1 MTEQQ
6 NIDQTAEL
14 INDLDNA
21 FLDSMELR
29 LVEIAASCHEANRVW
44 CAFNG
49 DNSQLSWEDAP
60 DWQRSSAFN
69 GVLFRLTNLNAPASA
84 SHDSWMAQKIAEG
97 WVYGE
102 VKDPEARTHPCM
114 VPFEQLSREQQ
125 FKDELFTAIVT
136 SHSHFIPGEEFIRY
150 LDLAVANGRLIAQ
163 PKAG

>member
-1 MTEQQ
+1 MT
-6 NIDQTAEL
+6 QTDTAPDADEL
-14 INDLDNA
+14 VSEMNEA
-21 FLDSMELR
+21 FMDSMELR
-29 LVEIAASCHEANRVW
+29 IVEIAAACHEANRAW

-49 DNSQLSWEDAP
+49 DNSQLPWEDAP
-60 DWQRSSAFN
+60 DWQRGSAFN

-84 SHDSWMAQKIAEG
+84 SHDSWMAQKVAEG

-136 SHSHFIPGEEFIRY
+136 SHSHFIDGADFVRY
-150 LDLAVANGRLIAQ
+150 IDLAVATG
-163 PKAG
+163 